1 MSLDRQDESNA
12 GDSDSPPVKPSGKLK
27 WLLISCLGL
36 LVLIGVAV
44 FAWSN
49 ANKFNQ
55 LRQEAKSFVESS
67 TVVQQHL
74 GSPVTIDDQNSY
86 DQEKEV
92 FQFGVS
98 GPLGSG
104 TVTVPLQKDDTKPGD
119 YIISEG
125 TLELNV
131 QKSKQFSKQES
142 NLCFCF
148 HKTKFKLNR
157 VSDTKL
163 KKDLSWLELLL
174 KETLAIHVVI
184 YQQWARRLLTSL
196 LLVAI

>member
-125 TLELNV
+125 TLELNG
-131 QKSKQFSKQES
+131 QEISLNKQDE
-142 NLCFCF
+142 
-148 HKTKFKLNR
+148 
-157 VSDTKL
+157 
-163 KKDLSWLELLL
+163 LSIDIEGMDDF
-174 KETLAIHVVI
+174 
-184 YQQWARRLLTSL
+184 
-196 LLVAI
+196 